1 MRGLPLL
8 LVFRAG
14 AGVEVVTA
22 GVAGGEG
29 LVPVKDYA
37 HLVCYCVVRG
47 AHNGEDVAV
56 TGTGGLGVSD
66 YSSSGCWPS
75 WAIHAHSV
83 IFISVK
89 TAVKED
95 SSGEQA

>member
-14 AGVEVVTA
+14 TGVEVVTA

-47 AHNGEDVAV
+47 AHDGKYVAV
-56 TGTGGLGVSD
+56 TGTGSQGAETTGREAYAHGVRGLSFLNDGIPVVLGSLL
-66 YSSSGCWPS
+66 S
-75 WAIHAHSV
+75 
-83 IFISVK
+83 
-89 TAVKED
+89 
-95 SSGEQA
+95 Q